1 MYYDNTVT
9 INGQDIVVEPATQQ
23 EAKKWLDF
31 ILSVDKRVNSAADS
45 LLKIVNEEAA
55 AYFNGQKSV
64 EDVTKSIQSRMSIYV
79 SENG

>member
-1 MYYDNTVT
+1 MHYDNTVT
-9 INGQDIVVEPATQQ
+9 INGQDIVVEPATQK

-31 ILSVDKRVNSAADS
+31 ILSVDKRVNGTADV

-64 EDVTKSIQSRMSIYV
+64 EDVTKIIQSRMSIYV